1 MAFTNVLENVKTYL
15 FKTYSGDT
23 SKMLLHTGTFA
34 WITSAAAQIFGIVN
48 NDKVSKEQK
57 KFLIPQEMAD
67 AAINI
72 LSFYFVTKS
81 IQNTTKKLASSG
93 KIITKDIRE
102 FCVDNKIQHTK
113 IKGGDKTDIG
123 KAILKK
129 IDDIKAT
136 IKINEEN
143 AIGTESDVKKLQ
155 GNLKELNTFYD
166 EKYASFESGVKIVG
180 SVTGAVLSSNIIT
193 PILRNPI
200 AAMKQKS
207 SMAKDKGQNEVI
219 LPAPIILPAQNRFGI
234 DDYKSKVMAAP
245 RVITG
250 GSMRV

>member
-1 MAFTNVLENVKTYL
+1 MSFANHLENVKAYL

-48 NDKVSKEQK
+48 NDKVSKDQK

-72 LSFYFVTKS
+72 ISFFYVTRS
-81 IQNTTKKLASSG
+81 IQNFTKSLAHKG
-93 KIITKDIRE
+93 KIITPAIRE
-102 FCVDNKIQHTK
+102 FCEKNG
-113 IKGGDKTDIG
+113 IKHFKVKNEDSPNIG
-123 KAILKK
+123 KAILQQIDEFKSTMRINDENK
-129 IDDIKAT
+129 IGTKEDSDALQG
-136 IKINEEN
+136 KIN
-143 AIGTESDVKKLQ
+143 ALDH
-155 GNLKELNTFYD
+155 FYD
-166 EKYASFESGVKIVG
+166 KTYAPFESGVKIVG

-193 PILRNPI
+193 PILRNPL

-207 SMAKDKGQNEVI
+207 SMAKEKLENDGLIPSTPV
-219 LPAPIILPAQNRFGI
+219 LPAQNKFGI
-234 DDYKSKVMAAP
+234 DDYKTKVMSAP
-245 RVITG
+245 RVISG